1 MVNSEEEIDCQD
13 GFDCGGC
20 NRPNSVERRMVSCDN
35 CLGWWHLS
43 CANQSPGVKDRPWRC
58 TKCTP
63 PSADPSESVNTAD
76 FSTPIVRSKAPHS
89 SSTRIGR
96 AEVENGARK
105 KCAESNKDSSVRSAG
120 KSVRSTTSSARI
132 RTELELAKLVAEREI
147 KSRRM
152 REEMRFLEK
161 ERAIRL
167 EELASEESFL
177 KKKHQLE
184 EKLVEDSGSESVS
197 ESAPS
202 GSQKAEEW
210 LRNQLEE
217 NNNDP
222 EEVFDVSNAEARSG
236 KILHAMVERGEE
248 HHANSRI
255 VELSTSKS
263 VHSEPRSHSARIRV
277 PIMNLIPEVPPPK
290 QPINPFPQ
298 PVAFA
303 NLNIGPSAEQVLAR
317 QVWPRKL
324 PVFAGEPEEWPI
336 FFHSYETSNA
346 ACGFSDVENL
356 VRLRESLRGAAR
368 EAVRTKLTFPDSV
381 PKIMET
387 LKRFYGRPEILVR
400 NMLAKVRK
408 LESPKS
414 ERLDS
419 LIKFA
424 TAVQHLCDQLE
435 AAGLRAHLSNP
446 DLLSELVEKL
456 PAHHQLAWVRYKRSF
471 PEPTLKEFGQYMEE
485 LAEDACEVTT
495 LVPPKP
501 ETAKYA
507 KPSQKK
513 EGHFHAHINSD
524 GNQEEYRQR
533 KPCPICGGLDHRVRN
548 CSKFQE
554 LNLDSRKRA
563 VRQWNLC
570 EMCLNEHGNWK
581 CKSRIRCNI
590 EGCRVQHHPL
600 LHVPAQAKKGE
611 ATVVKSVCN
620 SHNEFRKAF
629 FFRIVP
635 LTLHNGN
642 RTVDTFGFYDE
653 GSSLTIMESS
663 LARRLGIE
671 GKRHPLELQWTSGV
685 TRNENSSK
693 LIKCKISKLGDP
705 KQHSF
710 TAHTVS
716 KLKLP
721 KQTLCYDEL
730 ANRYEHLKDTPISS
744 FNDAQPEVLIGL
756 DNIDIL
762 TPIESRQGQPGEPV
776 AVRSLLGW
784 AIYGPNEAGDRNDKN
799 SVRVNF
805 HHCDADQELNNLIRQ
820 HFVLEEPQNPFAP
833 ILESAEDKRCK
844 TILEETTVF
853 RDGAYETG
861 LLWKA
866 DEVSFPDNRYMAE
879 RRLKC
884 LESKLSKDPE
894 LQANVHQQ
902 IRDYLTKGY
911 AHKATEEELA
921 GTSAERVWYL
931 PLNVVSHPKKPNKRR
946 LVWDAAASVG
956 GVSLNNQLL
965 KGPDLLVPLH
975 SVICKFREWRIG
987 FGGDVKEMFHQIR
1000 IRAAD
1005 KNYQRFLFRFD
1016 ATQPPDVYIMDVA
1029 TFGATCSPCSAIY
1042 VLHKIADEC
1051 REDFPKATTA
1061 IKEKTYMDDYFDS
1074 APTSEEAADRAIQVK
1089 GALARA
1095 GFTMRNWVSNDE
1107 SVLQAVG
1114 ENSEQKSLSLIS
1126 NMGSDNIERV
1136 LGLEWNPR
1144 QDCFQFPT
1152 SLRGELAPY
1161 VCGERRPTKRMA
1173 LRCIM
1178 SLFDP
1183 LGLLSP
1189 YTIHGKMLFQDLW
1202 RCGIQW
1208 DDDIPDEA
1216 FEKWVRWTKLLQEIN
1231 NLQIPR
1237 CYCGGDH
1244 AGGYETLQLH
1254 VFTDAS
1260 ELGYGCAAYFR
1271 VIEDGKVKCCLVMAK
1286 AKVASLKVQSI
1297 PRRELQAAVLG
1308 ARMMI
1313 NICSS
1318 HTVEIKEKFLWT
1330 DSTTVLSWIR
1340 SDHRKFKQY
1349 VAVRIGE
1356 ILTLTDSD
1364 QWRWVPSKENIAD
1377 CLTKWNKDTDPKPD
1391 GRWFN
1396 GPSFLYEPVDRWPQ
1410 QKSPNESTNEE
1421 LRTHYLFHHIDIPIQ
1436 LIDIARI
1443 SKWTILVRI
1452 LATVIRFISN
1462 CRRRKKA
1469 LPIETVPS
1477 VENVKRYVMRTIPN
1491 IETPLKQSE
1500 YQSAEN
1506 ILWRLAQSEHY
1517 PDEVKVLISNRERAL
1532 KDLIKIEKSSSLYQ
1546 LSPFADE
1553 FGVIRVEGR
1562 TVNAQYASFDSRF
1575 PVILP
1580 REHLVT
1586 QRLLEHYH
1594 RIFGH
1599 ANRETI
1605 VNELR
1610 QRFQIANLRSAVNEV
1625 SKSCQVCKIKK
1636 CKPHPP
1642 RMAPLPEQR
1651 LTPYTRPFA
1660 YTGVDYLGPLE
1671 VTVGRRKEKRYVAVF
1686 TCLVV
1691 RAVHLELA
1699 YSLTTDSCIMAIR
1712 RFVRRRGPP
1721 RQIFSDN
1728 GTNFVGADR
1737 ELKRQIKRINVDCSD
1752 TFTNARTSWLFN
1764 PPSAPHMGGVWERM
1778 VRSVKESMRA
1788 LDDGRK
1794 LNDEILLTVLAETE
1808 AFINSRPL
1816 TYMPQSSADYEALT
1830 PNHFLGNSTGDQD
1843 PMRDPISLSQALQ
1856 SSYLRSQYLADATW
1870 DRWLKEY
1877 FPNMNKRSKLC
1888 RRTWIRG
1895 RIVELIPNKD
1905 GRIRRVAVQTA
1916 SGRLERPVAKLA
1928 VMEIGN
1934 GESEQGDAEA
1944 DPDSRGGECSG
1955 IPDVAASEQ
1964 T

>member
-1 MVNSEEEIDCQD
+1 
-13 GFDCGGC
+13 
-20 NRPNSVERRMVSCDN
+20 
-35 CLGWWHLS
+35 
-43 CANQSPGVKDRPWRC
+43 
-58 TKCTP
+58 
-63 PSADPSESVNTAD
+63 
-76 FSTPIVRSKAPHS
+76 
-89 SSTRIGR
+89 
-96 AEVENGARK
+96 
-105 KCAESNKDSSVRSAG
+105 
-120 KSVRSTTSSARI
+120 
-132 RTELELAKLVAEREI
+132 
-147 KSRRM
+147 
-152 REEMRFLEK
+152 
-161 ERAIRL
+161 
-167 EELASEESFL
+167 
-177 KKKHQLE
+177 
-184 EKLVEDSGSESVS
+184 
-197 ESAPS
+197 
-202 GSQKAEEW
+202 
-210 LRNQLEE
+210 
-217 NNNDP
+217 
-222 EEVFDVSNAEARSG
+222 
-236 KILHAMVERGEE
+236 
-248 HHANSRI
+248 
-255 VELSTSKS
+255 
-263 VHSEPRSHSARIRV
+263 
-277 PIMNLIPEVPPPK
+277 
-290 QPINPFPQ
+290 
-298 PVAFA
+298 
-303 NLNIGPSAEQVLAR
+303 
-317 QVWPRKL
+317 
-324 PVFAGEPEEWPI
+324 
-336 FFHSYETSNA
+336 
-346 ACGFSDVENL
+346 
-356 VRLRESLRGAAR
+356 
-368 EAVRTKLTFPDSV
+368 
-381 PKIMET
+381 
-387 LKRFYGRPEILVR
+387 
-400 NMLAKVRK
+400 
-408 LESPKS
+408 
-414 ERLDS
+414 
-419 LIKFA
+419 
-424 TAVQHLCDQLE
+424 
-435 AAGLRAHLSNP
+435 
-446 DLLSELVEKL
+446 
-456 PAHHQLAWVRYKRSF
+456 
-471 PEPTLKEFGQYMEE
+471 MEE

-501 ETAKYA
+501 EAAKYA

-513 EGHFHAHINSD
+513 EGHFHAHINSN

-533 KPCPICGGLDHRVRN
+533 KPCPICGGIDHRVRN

-685 TRNENSSK
+685 TRNEDSSK
-693 LIKCKISKLGDP
+693 LIKCMISKLGDP

-716 KLKLP
+716 KLELP

-730 ANRYEHLKDTPISS
+730 ANRYEHLKDIPISS
-744 FNDAQPEVLIGL
+744 INDAQPEVLIGL

-805 HHCDADQELNNLIRQ
+805 HRCDADQELNDLIRQ

-866 DEVSFPDNRYMAE
+866 DEVCFPDNRYMAE

-921 GTSAERVWYL
+921 ETSAERVWYL
-931 PLNVVSHPKKPNKRR
+931 PLNVVTHPKKPNKRR
-946 LVWDAAASVG
+946 LVWDAAAS
-956 GVSLNNQLL
+956 
-965 KGPDLLVPLH
+965 
-975 SVICKFREWRIG
+975 
-987 FGGDVKEMFHQIR
+987 EMFHQIR

-1126 NMGSDNIERV
+1126 DIGGDNIERV

-1260 ELGYGCAAYFR
+1260 EL
-1271 VIEDGKVKCCLVMAK
+1271 
-1286 AKVASLKVQSI
+1286 
-1297 PRRELQAAVLG
+1297 
-1308 ARMMI
+1308 
-1313 NICSS
+1313 
-1318 HTVEIKEKFLWT
+1318 
-1330 DSTTVLSWIR
+1330 
-1340 SDHRKFKQY
+1340 
-1349 VAVRIGE
+1349 
-1356 ILTLTDSD
+1356 
-1364 QWRWVPSKENIAD
+1364 
-1377 CLTKWNKDTDPKPD
+1377 
-1391 GRWFN
+1391 
-1396 GPSFLYEPVDRWPQ
+1396 
-1410 QKSPNESTNEE
+1410 
-1421 LRTHYLFHHIDIPIQ
+1421 
-1436 LIDIARI
+1436 
-1443 SKWTILVRI
+1443 
-1452 LATVIRFISN
+1452 
-1462 CRRRKKA
+1462 
-1469 LPIETVPS
+1469 
-1477 VENVKRYVMRTIPN
+1477 
-1491 IETPLKQSE
+1491 
-1500 YQSAEN
+1500 
-1506 ILWRLAQSEHY
+1506 
-1517 PDEVKVLISNRERAL
+1517 
-1532 KDLIKIEKSSSLYQ
+1532 
-1546 LSPFADE
+1546 
-1553 FGVIRVEGR
+1553 
-1562 TVNAQYASFDSRF
+1562 
-1575 PVILP
+1575 
-1580 REHLVT
+1580 
-1586 QRLLEHYH
+1586 
-1594 RIFGH
+1594 
-1599 ANRETI
+1599 
-1605 VNELR
+1605 
-1610 QRFQIANLRSAVNEV
+1610 
-1625 SKSCQVCKIKK
+1625 
-1636 CKPHPP
+1636 
-1642 RMAPLPEQR
+1642 
-1651 LTPYTRPFA
+1651 
-1660 YTGVDYLGPLE
+1660 
-1671 VTVGRRKEKRYVAVF
+1671 
-1686 TCLVV
+1686 
-1691 RAVHLELA
+1691 
-1699 YSLTTDSCIMAIR
+1699 
-1712 RFVRRRGPP
+1712 
-1721 RQIFSDN
+1721 
-1728 GTNFVGADR
+1728 
-1737 ELKRQIKRINVDCSD
+1737 
-1752 TFTNARTSWLFN
+1752 
-1764 PPSAPHMGGVWERM
+1764 
-1778 VRSVKESMRA
+1778 
-1788 LDDGRK
+1788 
-1794 LNDEILLTVLAETE
+1794 
-1808 AFINSRPL
+1808 
-1816 TYMPQSSADYEALT
+1816 DYEALT

-1877 FPNMNKRSKLC
+1877 FPNMNKRSKWFEDVVSVKLGDLVYIAEGS

-1905 GRIRRVAVQTA
+1905 GRIRRVAVQTT

-1934 GESEQGDAEA
+1934 GESEQGDTEA
-1944 DPDSRGGECSG
+1944 VPDSRGGECSG